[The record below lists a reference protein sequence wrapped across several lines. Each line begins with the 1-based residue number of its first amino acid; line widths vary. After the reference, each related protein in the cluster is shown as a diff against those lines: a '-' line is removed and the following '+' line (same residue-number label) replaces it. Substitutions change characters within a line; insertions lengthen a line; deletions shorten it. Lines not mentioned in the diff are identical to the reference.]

1 MSEKYQRLLSVV
13 ENMKSVW
20 KILRIAVIV
29 LLVLFLGY
37 FVFTVGQL

>member
-1 MSEKYQRLLSVV
+1 
-13 ENMKSVW
+13 MKSVL

>member
-1 MSEKYQRLLSVV
+1 
-13 ENMKSVW
+13 MKSVW

>member
-1 MSEKYQRLLSVV
+1 MSEEYLRLLSVV

>member
-1 MSEKYQRLLSVV
+1 
-13 ENMKSVW
+13 MKSVW

-29 LLVLFLGY
+29 LLVLILGY

>member
-1 MSEKYQRLLSVV
+1 
-13 ENMKSVW
+13 MKSVL

-37 FVFTVGQL
+37 FVFTVGRL